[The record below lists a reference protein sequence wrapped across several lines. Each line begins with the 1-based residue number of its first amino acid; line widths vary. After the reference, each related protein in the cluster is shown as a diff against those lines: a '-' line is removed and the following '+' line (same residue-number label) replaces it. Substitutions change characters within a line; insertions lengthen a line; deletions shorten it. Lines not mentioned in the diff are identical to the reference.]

1 MLYHDYPSV
10 WNVSNGNLHIYPKL
24 LYTVPEIGYS
34 EEDIRTGRYT
44 INQNEYDNFRFQP
57 LFKPFSL
64 NEPNIYRCTPLVD
77 PIQECQRH
85 AGLKRILPPLVTTKI
100 RSKKSFSFKFGRVEI
115 RAKLP
120 KGDWLFPRK

>member
-1 MLYHDYPSV
+1 M
-10 WNVSNGNLHIYPKL
+10 GF
-24 LYTVPEIGYS
+24 S
-34 EEDIRTGRYT
+34 EEDIRTGHYI
-44 INQNEYDNFRFQP
+44 INPNEYEIIFFPLFFFGQI
-57 LFKPFSL
+57 LFKPYSF
-64 NEPNIYRCTPLVD
+64 NEAYIFTVYRCTAQVD

-100 RSKKSFSFKFGRVEI
+100 RSKKSFSFKFGRIEI